1 MKSDYVTELRSKIG
15 HMAVFNP
22 VVTLVIY
29 KDGKVLLQKRTDNGT
44 WAIHGGAIE
53 PGEKYIDALYREIKE
68 ELNIEPINPQ
78 LMGIFSGEELYHVY
92 EKSKDAVYALNH
104 VFICENYNGE
114 IEFTDGE
121 VGELKWFDIDNLP
134 DNVFKINKPILSSV
148 KEFIESGRKVIVN

>member
-22 VVTLVIY
+22 VVTLIIY
-29 KDGKVLLQKRTDNGT
+29 KDGKILLQKRTDNNT

-68 ELNIEPINPQ
+68 ELNIEPINPE
-78 LMGIFSGEELYHVY
+78 LMGIFSGEELHHTYV
-92 EKSKDAVYALNH
+92 KSKDEVYALNH
-104 VFICENYNGE
+104 VFICEDYKGN

-121 VGELKWFDIDNLP
+121 VGDLQWFDINGLP
-134 DNVFKINKPILSSV
+134 DNIFKINKPVINSI
-148 KEFIESGRKVIVN
+148 KTYFESGKKVIIN

>member
-1 MKSDYVTELRSKIG
+1 MKTDYVTELRSKIG